1 MDGPPGANFIQI
13 LCRSI
18 AGEEISTFH
27 NFWKRP
33 ESGGTSW
40 NWRKQMSVWRMKP
53 EQDEES
59 PLLVFPPENQ
69 CNSHTPTLDIHQLRL
84 EHRQP
89 LENLWNKSKDAML
102 QINQKIFGF
111 FFKQKKKKRRS
122 EAENDENKHRN
133 VPAVCAFKFVK
144 QTGSHLKPTQGV
156 SAASAALCHPLISS
170 RSSRTLTMA
179 TSVPSS
185 QLIVLRQSR
194 PLQAANSS
202 FY

>member
-1 MDGPPGANFIQI
+1 MELEKTNERLADETGA
-13 LCRSI
+13 RRRESSSR
-18 AGEEISTFH
+18 ISPRKSMQQPHADTGH
-27 NFWKRP
+27 P
-33 ESGGTSW
+33 SVAAGTSAATGE
-40 NWRKQMSVWRMKP
+40 SL
-53 EQDEES
+53 EQIKGRDAA
-59 PLLVFPPENQ
+59 NQ
-69 CNSHTPTLDIHQLRL
+69 SEDFR
-84 EHRQP
+84 
-89 LENLWNKSKDAML
+89 
-102 QINQKIFGF
+102 FF

-133 VPAVCAFKFVK
+133 VQAVCAFKFVK